1 MIDSKQISKLE
12 NFIKNNKSGHLSL
25 TYNNIYELKKIY
37 DKIKD
42 NPIGSYCIFACESFY
57 SYALYKSINGSF
69 YVVSVFMQDV
79 KEYEEFPFIMDR
91 FNL

>member
-1 MIDSKQISKLE
+1 MICSEQISKVE
-12 NFIKNNKSGHLSL
+12 SFIKNNKSGHLSM

-42 NPIGSYCIFACESFY
+42 NPIGSYNIFACESYY
-57 SYALYKSINGSF
+57 SYALYKSMNGSF
-69 YVVSVFMQDV
+69 YVVSVFMQDF
-79 KEYEEFPFIMDR
+79 KEYEKFQLIMDR